1 MVIKKIDILKW
12 YIILYPVCDML
23 YTVTENMEISS
34 TLNISQIIRGLGL
47 LFLLT
52 YLNWSAKMVLKIGGI
67 FAWMCISLA
76 IYHFSG
82 LSLSLF
88 SDFSL
93 WLKMFTAIVT
103 YYVFKQNF
111 ENGTFDYEKIMT
123 WFVYSSY
130 IAISSILLSYVG
142 LGNSS
147 YGSERI
153 GVKGMFT
160 IQSTI
165 TGYLLL
171 LFPFIYKSQRKLLS
185 VPVLLSV
192 VALMSIGSKT
202 GVFGTI
208 ICYSIFIIYELL
220 NEGRRRVKKSTM
232 LSVSLVMLGIL
243 TIGVYYMKKYIVY
256 LLGLYQTKDYF
267 YSLDSFLL
275 SNRNRYIQLVQIYI
289 DSFLSEK
296 QKIMG
301 KIFGYGNSGVRK
313 MMSYMH
319 PELNAIERD
328 FHGLYYCFGIV
339 VLVVISIIIWQCWMN
354 ILKECRKYKFR
365 NDICFFSLLSVS
377 LGIVYGWLGGHII
390 YEAMNLFPFWVIC
403 AFCKSKKIQ
412 GENI

>member
-34 TLNISQIIRGLGL
+34 ALNISQIIRGLGL

-147 YGSERI
+147 YGSE
-153 GVKGMFT
+153 
-160 IQSTI
+160 
-165 TGYLLL
+165 
-171 LFPFIYKSQRKLLS
+171 
-185 VPVLLSV
+185 
-192 VALMSIGSKT
+192 
-202 GVFGTI
+202 
-208 ICYSIFIIYELL
+208 
-220 NEGRRRVKKSTM
+220 
-232 LSVSLVMLGIL
+232 
-243 TIGVYYMKKYIVY
+243 
-256 LLGLYQTKDYF
+256 
-267 YSLDSFLL
+267 
-275 SNRNRYIQLVQIYI
+275 
-289 DSFLSEK
+289 
-296 QKIMG
+296 
-301 KIFGYGNSGVRK
+301 
-313 MMSYMH
+313 
-319 PELNAIERD
+319 
-328 FHGLYYCFGIV
+328 
-339 VLVVISIIIWQCWMN
+339 
-354 ILKECRKYKFR
+354 
-365 NDICFFSLLSVS
+365 
-377 LGIVYGWLGGHII
+377 
-390 YEAMNLFPFWVIC
+390 
-403 AFCKSKKIQ
+403 
-412 GENI
+412 

>member
-1 MVIKKIDILKW
+1 
-12 YIILYPVCDML
+12 
-23 YTVTENMEISS
+23 
-34 TLNISQIIRGLGL
+34 
-47 LFLLT
+47 
-52 YLNWSAKMVLKIGGI
+52 
-67 FAWMCISLA
+67 
-76 IYHFSG
+76 
-82 LSLSLF
+82 
-88 SDFSL
+88 
-93 WLKMFTAIVT
+93 
-103 YYVFKQNF
+103 
-111 ENGTFDYEKIMT
+111 
-123 WFVYSSY
+123 
-130 IAISSILLSYVG
+130 
-142 LGNSS
+142 
-147 YGSERI
+147 
-153 GVKGMFT
+153 
-160 IQSTI
+160 
-165 TGYLLL
+165 
-171 LFPFIYKSQRKLLS
+171 
-185 VPVLLSV
+185 
-192 VALMSIGSKT
+192 
-202 GVFGTI
+202 
-208 ICYSIFIIYELL
+208 
-220 NEGRRRVKKSTM
+220 
-232 LSVSLVMLGIL
+232 
-243 TIGVYYMKKYIVY
+243 MKKYIVY